1 MPEEKVEVCEHPT
14 NLDLHTTQ
22 ARHSVLL
29 KGLSENVSEIK
40 DALLGDDGVIL
51 EVDRLKRSR
60 KLSNTV
66 FWAAFLAVMGTTGT
80 VIAAYIVDHW
90 N

>member
-1 MPEEKVEVCEHPT
+1 MPETKVEIREHPT

-29 KGLSENVSEIK
+29 EGLSENVSEIK
-40 DALLGDDGVIL
+40 SALLGDDGVIL

-60 KLSNTV
+60 KLSNTI
-66 FWAAFLAVMGTTGT
+66 FWAVFLAVVGTTGT
-80 VIAAYIVDHW
+80 VVAAFIVDNW

>member
-1 MPEEKVEVCEHPT
+1 MPEAKVEICDHPT

-22 ARHSVLL
+22 ARHSVVLEE
-29 KGLSENVSEIK
+29 LSENVSKIK
-40 DALLGDDGVIL
+40 TALIGKEGLIV

-60 KLSNTV
+60 KLTNAIMWV
-66 FWAAFLAVMGTTGT
+66 VFLAVVGTTGT
-80 VIAAYIVDHW
+80 VAAAFIVDHW